1 MIFYLIRFEYVCL
14 SEDLFLNVCELLVAA
29 DVAHETKVRELTREL
44 TWTLKCIEFIFCIY

>member
-1 MIFYLIRFEYVCL
+1 MCL